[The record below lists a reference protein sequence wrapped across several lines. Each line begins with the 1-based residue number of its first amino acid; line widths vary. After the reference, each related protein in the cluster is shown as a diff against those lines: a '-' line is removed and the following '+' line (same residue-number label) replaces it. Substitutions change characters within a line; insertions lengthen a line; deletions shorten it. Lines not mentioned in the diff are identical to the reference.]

1 MKSFPIDKYHFYTAT
16 KVTGEPYKVIATS
29 TYGGRTIRGMSKCSP
44 DDNFDIIKGKELA
57 AARCNLKVAEKR
69 ANRAHKA
76 YRDAKSAMVDAQE
89 HFDKMDK
96 YSSDARKAYLDARSH
111 LEQLLSEM

>member
-29 TYGGRTIRGMSKCSP
+29 TYGGRTIRGTAKCSP
-44 DDNFDIIKGKELA
+44 DDNFDITKGKELA

-69 ANRAHKA
+69 SNRAYSAWCQAKKDYDVALKRFEDMNSYHDDALLA
-76 YRDAKSAMVDAQE
+76 YEQAKNRV
-89 HFDKMDK
+89 KN
-96 YSSDARKAYLDARSH
+96 
-111 LEQLLSEM
+111 LLSEM

>member
-1 MKSFPIDKYHFYTAT
+1 MKNFPLEKYRFYIAT
-16 KVTGEPYKVIATS
+16 KVDGTPYKVFATS
-29 TYGGRTIRGMSKCSP
+29 TYGGRTVRGSAKCSP
-44 DDNFDIIKGKELA
+44 EDTFDMELGRELA

-76 YRDAKSAMVDAQE
+76 YREAKDELKVAEQRFSD
-89 HFDKMDK
+89 MDK
-96 YSSDARKAYLDARSH
+96 YSSDARKAYLEARSH